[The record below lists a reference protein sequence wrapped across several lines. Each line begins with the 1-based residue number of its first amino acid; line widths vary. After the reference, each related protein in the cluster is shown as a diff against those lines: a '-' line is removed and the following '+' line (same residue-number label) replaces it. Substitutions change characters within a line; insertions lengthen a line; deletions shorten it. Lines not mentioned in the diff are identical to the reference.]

1 LEALLVMSSALLG
14 EFPLLHLPSLVL
26 SASSELYWSS
36 FDGCFV
42 ALLFAG
48 GYFTAILLR
57 RMLCRRRRVCD
68 RFGWMLCHLSIFTPL
83 ALYFLLAGSVIV
95 VTRFADSSV
104 SSPSFLLFSVVVL
117 VARHLL
123 GVVLYPF

>member
-95 VTRFADSSV
+95 
-104 SSPSFLLFSVVVL
+104 PSFLLFSVVVL